1 MFTYVF
7 DLDDTLLRTSKLFST
22 PHARDVLKTIKR
34 DSLQNSLNT
43 YQKIIP
49 PDPVL
54 IKQLIELNGTKFL
67 FTNGSRM
74 HGYCGMSALGI
85 SPYFTGQLDSNSSN
99 ILKPNPHVYHL
110 LENSIN
116 NITKQHQNMY
126 SNSSS
131 TQIIFFDDQYV
142 NLIYPK
148 KRGWFTVW
156 ITNQPDKS
164 KTYADLQFTNIY
176 DAIHFFIKMQNL
188 QKRGKI

>member
-1 MFTYVF
+1 M
-7 DLDDTLLRTSKLFST
+7 
-22 PHARDVLKTIKR
+22 
-34 DSLQNSLNT
+34 

-54 IKQLIELNGTKFL
+54 IKLLIELHGNKFL

-99 ILKPNPHVYHL
+99 ILKPNPRVYHL

-116 NITKQHQNMY
+116 NINNPNRNLY
-126 SNSSS
+126 LNSSS
-131 TQIIFFDDQYV
+131 KQIIFFDDQYV

-148 KRGWFTVW
+148 SRGWITVW
-156 ITNQPDKS
+156 ITKQPDKS
-164 KTYADLQFTNIY
+164 KKHADLQFTNIY

-188 QKRGKI
+188 QKRGNI